1 MNLYKFSVKGLV
13 QGVYYRKSV
22 ANKMNRVG
30 VRGYV
35 KNLLDGS
42 VEVVVE
48 CSDKNIETILE
59 ILKSGSEKEARSNL

>member
-1 MNLYKFSVKGLV
+1 
-13 QGVYYRKSV
+13 
-22 ANKMNRVG
+22 MNRVG

-59 ILKSGSEKEARSNL
+59 ILKSGSERSSVKSIDKKSIGVDEVDEVRLSDTFEVRY